1 MRRDPKTA
9 GPIEWQLV
17 EDGAMAYPRE
27 VIFAGVAPADLD
39 RAGITGEVVTPYN
52 ALVVRA
58 SGRLILVDAGLGA
71 VADAIGAPA
80 GRLASSLAALGIA
93 PTDVDDVIVTHGHAD
108 HVGGLTAGSRPSFPR
123 ARHHLARTE
132 WAFWMDGDPRPRLP
146 APLADLLA
154 DTARATFGALRDAGL
169 LALIDD
175 DLEVVPGVR
184 LLGAPGHTP
193 GHLAVELDNGG
204 DPLLYAADAVV
215 HELQFEH
222 PDWTAAVDVDAQATV
237 RTRRRLLDAAADRGA
252 LVAAF
257 HIGPIGAVTRAG
269 DAYRFTP
276 RDVT

>member
-1 MRRDPKTA
+1 MRRDPRAA

-17 EDGAMAYPRE
+17 GDGAMAYPRE
-27 VIFAGVAPADLD
+27 VIFAGVPPRELD
-39 RAGITGEVVTPYN
+39 RAGVIGEVVTPYN

-71 VADAIGAPA
+71 AADAIGAPA
-80 GRLASSLAALGIA
+80 GRLPSSLAALGIG

-108 HVGGLTAGSRPSFPR
+108 HVGGLTAKGRPSFPR
-123 ARHHLARTE
+123 ARHHLARAE

-154 DTARATFGALRDAGL
+154 DTARATFGALSDAGL
-169 LALIDD
+169 LELIDD
-175 DLEVVPGVR
+175 DLEIVPGVR
-184 LLGAPGHTP
+184 LLSAAGHTP

-204 DPLLYAADAVV
+204 DPLLYVADAVL

-222 PDWTAAVDVDAQATV
+222 PDWIAAFDVDAETTV
-237 RTRRRLLDAAADRGA
+237 RTRRRLLDAAADRQA

-257 HIGPIGAVTRAG
+257 HLGRIGAVAPAG
-269 DAYRFTP
+269 EGYRFAP